1 MNRTHKNSY
10 IIAEMACSH
19 DGERELA
26 EQIIHGAGAAG
37 ADAIQFQ
44 IWLAE
49 EVVSSRHKNLGLL
62 QGIQLDR
69 ETWRGLSELVRSE
82 YPQMDIIACIYERDS
97 LDFCETMNVSA
108 YKLHASDTANP
119 SLIKAVAATGRRIDL
134 SIGAATLGEIQ
145 QALEW
150 ITEAGGDDV
159 WLMYGYQG
167 FPTPT
172 DGINLAFVE
181 KLQTL
186 FERRVGYQDHS
197 DADEQSAYY
206 LPAMALGMGVDIL
219 EKHITHDRS
228 KKGIDHEAALNPEEF
243 KHFVEMVRE
252 LERAKGIAVPR
263 PFSEAEDKYRR
274 YSRKSTLLAQA
285 RPAGHVLQENDFVYL
300 RDEEMG
306 LAPADSHSLIG
317 RSLVRDLPAQHLIQ
331 PSDTQSA

>member
-1 MNRTHKNSY
+1 MTY

-19 DGERELA
+19 DGSRELA
-26 EQIIHGAGAAG
+26 EHIIHGAGRAG
-37 ADAIQFQ
+37 ANAIQFQ

-49 EVVSSRHKNLGLL
+49 EVVSRRHKNMGLL

-69 ETWRGLSELVRSE
+69 ETWRGLTGLVRSE
-82 YPQMDIIACIYERDS
+82 YPEMEIIACIYERQS
-97 LDFCETMNVSA
+97 LEFCETMNVSA

-119 SLIKAVAATGRRIDL
+119 SLVKAVAATGRRIDL

-145 QALEW
+145 QALKW
-150 ITEAGGDDV
+150 ITEGGGSDV

-172 DGINLAFVE
+172 DGINLAFID
-181 KLQTL
+181 KLKSL

-197 DADEQSAYY
+197 DANEASAFY

-228 KKGIDHEAALNPEEF
+228 KKGIDHEAALNPDEF
-243 KHFVEMVRE
+243 HRFVTMVRE
-252 LERAKGIAVPR
+252 LERAKGVSVPR

-274 YSRKSTLLAQA
+274 YSRKSTLLAEA
-285 RPAGHVLQENDFVYL
+285 RKAGHILAEQDFVYL

-306 LAPADSHSLIG
+306 LPPAVSHALIG
-317 RSLVRDLPAQHLIQ
+317 RALIRDLPAQHLIQ
-331 PSDTQSA
+331 TSDTQPA